1 MPRPAPANDDQR
13 LHLAGAALLL
23 GLAVLL
29 GGLAYVQ
36 VVTALEHEAEQKNQS
51 RRTVRLP
58 AVRGAILDT
67 QGRPLAHDRP
77 SYVIHTYL
85 EELRHHFRKAWREA
99 PHDTRTEAGV
109 RHQVV
114 SDFIAL
120 LQLDQPFT
128 LTEGQ
133 LQKHFIEQLA
143 LPIPVMR
150 DLSQTNVAW
159 FMENAWRVPG
169 MDVEAQPHRDYPS
182 ESVAHLVGRLRR
194 PQTILDEDRPYNYR
208 LPDFTGA
215 MGLERTFNETLRGSA
230 GTKSLLVNNLGYRQR
245 EEIVVAPEPGN
256 NVVLTLDLEIQE
268 AAYQALKETG
278 RKGAAAVVMNVQ
290 TGDLIALVSLP
301 VFDPNAFIPGIRR
314 ELWNEYREAR
324 PSPLLFRA
332 TQERYPPGSIFKI
345 ISGLAALEAGSNP
358 TNFVYNP
365 GYAEVGRRR
374 IDDTAPPGHYDF
386 HEGFKHSSNTYFITR
401 AIETGAEHIIALGNQ
416 FFLREKTGLLA
427 RQEAKPQFP
436 TLAEV
441 QNRRNWQDGDTA
453 NLAIGQ
459 GPVAVTPLQMT
470 VMTAAIANG
479 GKVFAPRVVGRI
491 APVDPTRA
499 NESKQFPP
507 AKVRGTLN
515 VKPENLTHVQRAM
528 LADVADDDGTGKR
541 ARIEGFA
548 VCGKTGTAEVHNREG
563 RHKITWFASYG
574 PFEKPKYAVVVMV
587 ERGAS
592 GGLSCAP
599 AAKKIYEA
607 LIARDNPQAVAGNR

>member
-1 MPRPAPANDDQR
+1 MPRPAPANDEQR

-77 SYVIHTYL
+77 SYVIHAYL

-114 SDFIAL
+114 SDFIAQ

-194 PQTILDEDRPYNYR
+194 PQTIPDEDRPYNYR

>member
-1 MPRPAPANDDQR
+1 MPRPAPANDEQR

-29 GGLAYVQ
+29 GGLAYMQ
-36 VVTALEHEAEQKNQS
+36 VVTAPEHEVEQKNQS
-51 RRTVRLP
+51 LRTVRLP

-77 SYVIHTYL
+77 SYVIHAYL

-114 SDFIAL
+114 SDFIAQ

>member
-1 MPRPAPANDDQR
+1 M
-13 LHLAGAALLL
+13 
-23 GLAVLL
+23 
-29 GGLAYVQ
+29 
-36 VVTALEHEAEQKNQS
+36 
-51 RRTVRLP
+51 
-58 AVRGAILDT
+58 RGAILDV

-77 SYVIHTYL
+77 SYVIHAYL

-114 SDFIAL
+114 GHLIATL
-120 LQLDQPFT
+120 ELDQPFT
-128 LTEGQ
+128 LTKAQ

-169 MDVEAQPHRDYPS
+169 MDVEAQPHRHYPS
-182 ESVAHLVGRLRR
+182 QSVAHLVGRLRR
-194 PQTILDEDRPYNYR
+194 PQSIPDEDHPYNYR

-215 MGLERTFNETLRGSA
+215 MGLEQTFNDTLRGSA

-245 EEIVVAPEPGN
+245 EEIVVPPEPGN
-256 NVVLTLDLEIQE
+256 NVILTLDLEIQD
-268 AAYQALKETG
+268 AAYKALKETG

-290 TGDLIALVSLP
+290 TGDIIALASLP
-301 VFDPNAFIPGIRR
+301 VFDPNAFIPGIRS

-365 GYAEVGRRR
+365 GYAKVGRRR

-386 HEGFKHSSNTYFITR
+386 REGFKHSSNTYFITR
-401 AIETGAEHIIALGNQ
+401 AIETGADKIISMGEQ
-416 FFLREKTGLLA
+416 FFLREKTDLLT

-436 TLAEV
+436 TLADV
-441 QNRRNWQDGDTA
+441 QNRSHWQDGDTA
-453 NLAIGQ
+453 NLSIGQ

-470 VMTAAIANG
+470 VMTAAVANG
-479 GKVFAPRVVGRI
+479 GKVFSPRVVDRI
-491 APVDPTRA
+491 TPVDPSRA
-499 NESKQFPP
+499 REAKQFPP
-507 AKVRGTLN
+507 ANVRGTLN
-515 VKPENLTHVQRAM
+515 VQPKNLAHVQRAM

-548 VCGKTGTAEVHNREG
+548 VCGKTGTA
-563 RHKITWFASYG
+563 
-574 PFEKPKYAVVVMV
+574 
-587 ERGAS
+587 
-592 GGLSCAP
+592 
-599 AAKKIYEA
+599 
-607 LIARDNPQAVAGNR
+607 

>member
-1 MPRPAPANDDQR
+1 MLHLLQTSDEQR
-13 LHLAGAALLL
+13 LHLAGAALLA
-23 GLAVLL
+23 GLALLL

-36 VVTALEHEAEQKNQS
+36 LITALEHEEEQKNQS

-58 AVRGAILDT
+58 AVRGAILDSS
-67 QGRPLAHDRP
+67 GRPLAHDRP
-77 SYVIHTYL
+77 SFVIHAYL
-85 EELRHHFRKAWREA
+85 EELRHHFRTAWREA

-109 RHQVV
+109 RHAVV
-114 SDFIAL
+114 SDFISQ

-128 LTEGQ
+128 LTEEE

-159 FMENAWRVPG
+159 FMENSWRVPG
-169 MDVEAQPHRDYPS
+169 MDVEAQPHRHYPS

-194 PQTILDEDRPYNYR
+194 PQSIPDEEQPYHYR

-215 MGLERTFNETLRGSA
+215 MGLEQTFNETLRGTA

-245 EEIVVAPEPGN
+245 EEIVVPPQPGN
-256 NVVLTLDLEIQE
+256 NVILTLDLEIQE
-268 AAYQALKETG
+268 ATHRALGETG
-278 RKGAAAVVMNVQ
+278 RKGAAAAVMNVQ
-290 TGDLIALVSLP
+290 TGDLIALASLP
-301 VFDPNAFIPGIRR
+301 VFDPNAFIPGIRS
-314 ELWNEYREAR
+314 ELWSKYREAR

-345 ISGLAALEAGSNP
+345 ISGLAALEAGTNP

-365 GYAEVGRRR
+365 GYAKVGRRR

-401 AIETGAEHIIALGNQ
+401 AIETGADKIIALGDQ

-427 RQEAKPQFP
+427 RQEARPQFP
-436 TLAEV
+436 TLADV
-441 QNRRNWQDGDTA
+441 QNRSHWQDGDTA

-459 GPVAVTPLQMT
+459 GPVAVTPLQMA

-479 GKVFAPRVVGRI
+479 GKVFVPRVVDRI
-491 APVDPTRA
+491 TPVDPTRA
-499 NESKQFPP
+499 SETKQFPP
-507 AKVRGTLN
+507 AKIRGTLKVN
-515 VKPENLTHVQRAM
+515 PKNLAHVQRAM
-528 LADVADDDGTGKR
+528 LSDVADDDGTGKR

-548 VCGKTGTAEVHNREG
+548 ICGKTGTAEVRNREG
-563 RHKITWFASYG
+563 RHKITWFASYA
-574 PFEKPKYAVVVMV
+574 PFEKPKYVVVVMV

-592 GGLSCAP
+592 GGLTCAP

-607 LIARDNPQAVAGNR
+607 LIARDQPQSVAGNR

>member
-1 MPRPAPANDDQR
+1 MPRPAPANDEQR

-77 SYVIHTYL
+77 SYVIHAYL

-114 SDFIAL
+114 SDFIAQ

-256 NVVLTLDLEIQE
+256 NVVLTLDLAIQE

-345 ISGLAALEAGSNP
+345 ISGLAAFEAGSNP

>member
-77 SYVIHTYL
+77 SYVIHAYL

-114 SDFIAL
+114 SDFIAQ

-479 GKVFAPRVVGRI
+479 GKIFTPRVVGRI

-607 LIARDNPQAVAGNR
+607 LIARDTPNRIAGN

>member
-1 MPRPAPANDDQR
+1 MPRPAPANDEQR

-58 AVRGAILDT
+58 AVRGAILAT

-77 SYVIHTYL
+77 SYVIHAYL

-114 SDFIAL
+114 SDFIAQ

>member
-1 MPRPAPANDDQR
+1 
-13 LHLAGAALLL
+13 
-23 GLAVLL
+23 
-29 GGLAYVQ
+29 
-36 VVTALEHEAEQKNQS
+36 
-51 RRTVRLP
+51 
-58 AVRGAILDT
+58 
-67 QGRPLAHDRP
+67 
-77 SYVIHTYL
+77 L
-85 EELRHHFRKAWREA
+85 EELRHHFRKAWRDA

-109 RHQVV
+109 RHAVV
-114 SDFIAL
+114 SDFIAQ

-169 MDVEAQPHRDYPS
+169 MDVEAQPHRHYPS

-194 PQTILDEDRPYNYR
+194 PQSIPDEERPYNYR

-215 MGLERTFNETLRGSA
+215 MGLERTFNETLRGNA

-245 EEIVVAPEPGN
+245 EEIVVHPEPGN
-256 NVVLTLDLEIQE
+256 NVVLTLDLKIQE

-290 TGDLIALVSLP
+290 TGDLIALASLP
-301 VFDPNAFIPGIRR
+301 VFNPNAFIPGISSK
-314 ELWNEYREAR
+314 LWNEYREAR

-365 GYAEVGRRR
+365 GYAKVGRRR
-374 IDDTAPPGHYDF
+374 IDDTAPTGHYDF

-401 AIETGAEHIIALGNQ
+401 AIETGPEHIIALGNQ

-436 TLAEV
+436 TLADV
-441 QNRRNWQDGDTA
+441 HNRRNWQDGDTA

-459 GPVAVTPLQMT
+459 GPITVTPLQMT
-470 VMTAAIANG
+470 VMTAAVANG
-479 GKVFAPRVVGRI
+479 GKVFSPRVVDRI
-491 APVDPTRA
+491 TPVDPTRA
-499 NESKQFPP
+499 NEAKIFPP
-507 AKVRGTLN
+507 AKVRGTLK
-515 VKPENLTHVQRAM
+515 VKPENLAHVQRAM
-528 LADVADDDGTGKR
+528 LADVSDDDGTGKR

-548 VCGKTGTAEVHNREG
+548 VCGKTGTAEVRNREG

-599 AAKKIYEA
+599 AARKIYEA
-607 LIARDNPQAVAGNR
+607 LIARDNPNRIAGNR

>member
-1 MPRPAPANDDQR
+1 MPQPTNATDDQR
-13 LHLAGAALLL
+13 LHLAGAALLF
-23 GLAVLL
+23 GMAVLL
-29 GGLAYVQ
+29 AGLAYVQ

-58 AVRGAILDT
+58 AVRGAILDV

-77 SYVIHTYL
+77 SYVIHAYL
-85 EELRHHFRKAWREA
+85 SELRHHFRKAWREA

-109 RHQVV
+109 RHRVI
-114 SDFIAL
+114 SDFIAQ
-120 LQLDQPFT
+120 LQLDQPFM

-169 MDVEAQPHRDYPS
+169 MDVEAQPHRHYPS

-194 PQTILDEDRPYNYR
+194 PQSIPDEERPYNYR

-245 EEIVVAPEPGN
+245 EKIVVAPTPGN

-268 AAYQALKETG
+268 AAYKAIKETE

-290 TGDLIALVSLP
+290 TGDIIALASLP
-301 VFDPNAFIPGIRR
+301 VFDPNVFIPGIRSD
-314 ELWNEYREAR
+314 LWNEYREAR

-345 ISGLAALEAGSNP
+345 ITGLAALEAGSNP

-365 GYAEVGRRR
+365 GYAKVGRRR

-386 HEGFKHSSNTYFITR
+386 REGFKHSSNTYFITR
-401 AIETGAEHIIALGNQ
+401 AIETGVESIITLGNQ
-416 FFLREKTGLLA
+416 FFLREKTSLLA

-436 TLAEV
+436 TLTEV
-441 QNRRNWQDGDTA
+441 QNRSNWQDGDTA

-459 GPVAVTPLQMT
+459 GPIAVTPLQMT
-470 VMTAAIANG
+470 VMTAAVANG
-479 GKVFAPRVVGRI
+479 GKVFSPRVVDRI
-491 APVDPTRA
+491 MPADPSRTHEA
-499 NESKQFPP
+499 KQFPP
-507 AKVRGTLN
+507 ANVRGILK
-515 VKPENLTHVQRAM
+515 VKPENLAHVQRAM

-548 VCGKTGTAEVHNREG
+548 VCGKTGTAEVRNREG

-607 LIARDNPQAVAGNR
+607 LIARDNPSSIAGNR